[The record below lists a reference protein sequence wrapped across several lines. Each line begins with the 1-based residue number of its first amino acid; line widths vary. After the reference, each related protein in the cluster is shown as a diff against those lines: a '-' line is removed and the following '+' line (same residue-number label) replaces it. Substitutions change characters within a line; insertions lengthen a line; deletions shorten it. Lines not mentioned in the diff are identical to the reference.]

1 MPLSEES
8 SAPSGP
14 SAIGY
19 VSFHGLPV
27 AALLTEGGTI
37 VDANAAYERLMRRA
51 AKDIIG
57 LSVSVV
63 ISETIAAEDRR
74 LVRGAHDGYAT
85 GAAPEGE
92 IWCRVVDGLGQPRT
106 VRAMWQRAAAPR
118 PRNIV
123 YLVDAESDARER
135 ELAAVLATI
144 GAELL
149 RCRDEQSVL
158 ARAADALFAHGY
170 TSTFLLIRE
179 GDPLLEYGPSR
190 GPRPDVRASLAAA
203 RPPRAVLEGFNPHF
217 SERRAAFFHQTEIMV
232 RAAYDRDAAE
242 RLNAALPGNRT
253 VQAPL
258 FVDDAPYGAMVVTD
272 NRLTPVSCGTLEVF
286 AQVVGAAVENAR
298 LHERAAARLEELSRL
313 QSELVQRERLAAL
326 GEAAAV
332 MAHEVRNP
340 IAAILNAVTLLT
352 RHPLAAA
359 ATRELHEVIAEEAER
374 LDRIVGD
381 LLAMGRPMIPRPR
394 SVNLADLA
402 ASAFAILKS
411 RKESAS
417 CELDPVVVEGDPH
430 AFVDPD
436 LVLLAVLNVVR
447 NAVQASPEG
456 GHVHVTVRAE
466 DATRLLVVEDQGPGL
481 PDDVAQRMFE
491 PFFTTRATGTGVGL
505 AVVRRV
511 VDAHGGS
518 VEVGHRPA
526 GGGRIALRFA
536 APAGE
541 D

>member
-1 MPLSEES
+1 M
-8 SAPSGP
+8 
-14 SAIGY
+14 
-19 VSFHGLPV
+19 
-27 AALLTEGGTI
+27 
-37 VDANAAYERLMRRA
+37 
-51 AKDIIG
+51 
-57 LSVSVV
+57 
-63 ISETIAAEDRR
+63 
-74 LVRGAHDGYAT
+74 
-85 GAAPEGE
+85 GAATKPFYS
-92 IWCRVVDGLGQPRT
+92 DGVPT
-106 VRAMWQRAAAPR
+106 S
-118 PRNIV
+118 
-123 YLVDAESDARER
+123 AESDARER
-135 ELAAVLATI
+135 ELAAVLAKI

-149 RCRDEQSVL
+149 RCRDEPSVL
-158 ARAADALFAHGY
+158 ARAADALLAHGY
-170 TSTFLLIRE
+170 ASTFLLIRE
-179 GDPLLEYGPSR
+179 GDPLLAYGPSR
-190 GPRPDVRASLAAA
+190 GPRPELRGVLAAA
-203 RPPRAVLEGFNPHF
+203 RPPREVLERFNPHF
-217 SERRAAFFHQTEIMV
+217 AERRAAFFQQTEAMV
-232 RAAYDRDAAE
+232 RAAYDADAAE
-242 RLNAALPGNRT
+242 RLNAALPGRCT

-258 FVDDAPYGAMVVTD
+258 YVDDAPYGAMVVTD
-272 NRLTPVSCGTLEVF
+272 DRLTPVSCGTLEVF

-352 RHPLAAA
+352 RHPNT
-359 ATRELHEVIAEEAER
+359 ATGELHAVIAEEAER

-381 LLAMGRPMIPRPR
+381 LLAMGRPMNPRPR
-394 SVNLADLA
+394 AVDLADLA

-417 CELDPVVVEGDPH
+417 CVLDPVDVEGDPH
-430 AFVDPD
+430 ALVDAD

-466 DATRLLVVEDQGPGL
+466 EATRLLIVEDQGPGL
-481 PDDVAQRMFE
+481 PDEIAGRMFE
-491 PFFTTRATGTGVGL
+491 PFFTTRATGTGIGL

-518 VEVGHRPA
+518 VEVGHRAA

-536 APAGE
+536 AATGE